1 MILEIDVAL
10 DYGVEG
16 LATVLLQLEAA
27 GMADQRVLAA
37 ETLVDGA
44 EHFSRVAAEEGVG
57 ERIWTRVRDRLDC
70 HYHARIALDR
80 PTVDLAGLP
89 QSPLEE
95 LPAAAVKFLMGSR
108 YVPSEKFQGFVDA
121 EFAGLAGGTRVMAM
135 RDWIESGFAYVPG
148 SSDEATTAVDT
159 FVERRGICRDYA
171 HVMIALARAS
181 GIPARMAS
189 VYAPSVEPPDF
200 HAVAEVWLGGAWRPV
215 DATGMAEAPEIVRI
229 GVGRDA
235 ADIPFMLVFGACSL
249 NDQNVAV
256 RRA

>member
-1 MILEIDVAL
+1 V
-10 DYGVEG
+10 
-16 LATVLLQLEAA
+16 
-27 GMADQRVLAA
+27 
-37 ETLVDGA
+37 
-44 EHFSRVAAEEGVG
+44 AEEGIG

-70 HYHARIALDR
+70 HYRARVVLDR
-80 PTVDLAGLP
+80 TEVDLARLP
-89 QSPLEE
+89 QAPLEE

-108 YVPSEKFQGFVDA
+108 YVPSEKFQRFADV
-121 EFAGLAGGTRVMAM
+121 EFAGLSGGARVAAM
-135 RDWIESGFAYVPG
+135 RDWIESSFAYVRG

-200 HAVAEVWLGGAWRPV
+200 HAVAEVWLGGAWHLV
-215 DATGMAEAPEIVRI
+215 DATGMAHAPEIARI

-235 ADIPFMLVFGACSL
+235 ADIPFMLVFGPCSL
-249 NDQNVAV
+249 NGQNVAV